1 MDDVARAAQVS
12 LSTVSHVI
20 NGTRKVHRETVQK
33 VEQAIA
39 ALGYIPNTLARSL
52 ARSATSTIGVAIPAL
67 SNHYFAETVQAIDTE
82 CTRHGLMM
90 LLTDTHDDPE
100 QELRVVQSLHQRRVD
115 GILFAPSS
123 DPQQRALRYLL
134 ANQVPTV
141 LVDRLQGQDF
151 DQVGVE
157 NTASTAQMVGH
168 LIGHGHRRI
177 GFISGTPASSTSEE
191 RLQGYRQ
198 ALQSA
203 GIAWDAA
210 LVECGFSGIKP
221 AQLATQR
228 LLGLAS
234 PPTAIMAA
242 NNMMTIG
249 ALHTLRER
257 GIAVPQAMAL
267 VGFDDFDWADFFTP
281 RLTVVRQPLEQQG
294 SLAVQL
300 LLQRIRDAGRAPE
313 VHRLTPTQV
322 IRESCGCNQA
332 PASAPVAV
340 GAEPLTLGEIRP
352 AQKS

>member
-20 NGTRKVHRETVQK
+20 NGTRKVHSDTVQK

-52 ARSATSTIGVAIPAL
+52 ARSATATIGVAIPAL

-82 CTRHGLMM
+82 CAKHGLMM

-123 DPQQRALRYLL
+123 DPQQRALKYLR

-157 NTASTAQMVGH
+157 NTASTARMIRH
-168 LIGHGHRRI
+168 LIDHGHRRI
-177 GFISGTPASSTSEE
+177 GFLSGTPASATSEE

-198 ALQSA
+198 ALQGA
-203 GIAWDAA
+203 GLAYDAE
-210 LVECGFSGIKP
+210 LVACGFSSIKP
-221 AQLATQR
+221 AQLATQQ
-228 LLGLAS
+228 LLDLAA

-257 GIAVPQAMAL
+257 GIPVPQAMAL
-267 VGFDDFDWADFFTP
+267 VGFDDFDWASFFTP
-281 RLTVVRQPLEQQG
+281 PLTVVSQPLEQQG

-300 LLQRIRDAGRAPE
+300 LLQRMRDAQRAPE
-313 VHRLTPTQV
+313 IRRLVPTQV
-322 IRESCGCNQA
+322 IRESCGCSRA
-332 PASAPVAV
+332 
-340 GAEPLTLGEIRP
+340 
-352 AQKS
+352 